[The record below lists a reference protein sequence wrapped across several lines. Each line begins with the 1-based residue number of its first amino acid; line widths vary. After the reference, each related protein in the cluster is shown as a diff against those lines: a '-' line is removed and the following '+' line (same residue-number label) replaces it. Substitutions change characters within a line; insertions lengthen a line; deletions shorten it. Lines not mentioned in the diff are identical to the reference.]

1 MDVTLVNAPVR
12 KRNEHARL
20 SPPLG
25 LAYIASAL
33 MEDGFSVSAV
43 DFNVS
48 GLNLLRVNSILVNDR
63 PRIIGIAA
71 MTETYPQALEIAR
84 HIKERSPDTVVVL
97 GGAHPTILPEEV
109 LAELDAVDF
118 IVAGPGEDAM
128 VALARNVIR
137 GEGSLA
143 GVPGLGFMED
153 DEPHVN
159 PRAELVHPDELPR
172 PARWLFPTDFYHDKW
187 NVLTATGSC
196 PYRCPFCSASSLWK
210 GRRRMRS
217 PENIAAEIVDL
228 WREHGVD
235 QVFFTDDIFTLNRR
249 WVGELLEAFGA
260 LEHPIDWGCATRV
273 DLVDAELIR
282 AMADSGCTGI
292 QFGVESGSQ
301 SVLDSVKGIEKQQ
314 VRDAVTAA
322 VACGIDAVCSFM
334 VPFPDDTPET
344 LQESLEFMAE
354 VHALGARIYLSYT
367 CPFPGTEFYE
377 RAAELGLTI
386 LTDDWG
392 EFDAKHVVIE
402 TKNLKAPQIEA
413 TAEAMAA
420 ELGMKKS
427 DI

>member
-33 MEDGFSVSAV
+33 MADGFSVSAV

-48 GLNLLRVNSILVNDR
+48 GLNLLRVNSILVNDK
-63 PRIIGIAA
+63 PRIVGIAA

-84 HIKERSPDTVVVL
+84 RIKERSPETVVVL

-109 LAELDAVDF
+109 LAERDAVDF

-137 GEGSLA
+137 GEGGLA
-143 GVPGLGFMED
+143 DVPGLGFIED

-217 PENIAAEIVDL
+217 PESIAAEIADL

-235 QVFFTDDIFTLNRR
+235 QIFFTDDIFTLNRR
-249 WVGELLEAFGA
+249 WVGELLEAFRA
-260 LEHPIDWGCATRV
+260 LEHPIEWGCATRV
-273 DLVDAELIR
+273 DLVDADLIR
-282 AMADSGCTGI
+282 AMADAGCTGI

-301 SVLDSVKGIEKQQ
+301 TILDSVKGIDKQQ
-314 VRDAVTAA
+314 VRDAVAAA

-334 VPFPDDTPET
+334 VPFPEDTPET
-344 LQESLEFMAE
+344 LRESLEFMAE

-367 CPFPGTEFYE
+367 CPFPGTDFHD

-402 TKNLKAPQIEA
+402 TKHLTAPAVEA

-420 ELGMKKS
+420 ALGMKKS
-427 DI
+427 DL

>member
-33 MEDGFSVSAV
+33 MADGFSVSAI

-48 GLNLLRVNSILVNDR
+48 GLNLVRVNSILANDR
-63 PRIIGIAA
+63 PRIVGISA

-84 HIKERSPDTVVVL
+84 HIKERSPETVVVL

-109 LAELDAVDF
+109 LAERDAVDF

-128 VALARNVIR
+128 VALARNVVR

-143 GVPGLGFMED
+143 DVPGLGFIED
-153 DEPHVN
+153 DAPHVN
-159 PRAELVHPDELPR
+159 PRAELGHPDDLPR

-217 PENIAAEIVDL
+217 PESIAAEIADL
-228 WREHGVD
+228 WHEHGVD
-235 QVFFTDDIFTLNRR
+235 EVFFTDDIFTLNRR
-249 WVGELLEAFGA
+249 WIGELLEALGA
-260 LEHPIDWGCATRV
+260 LEHAVDWGCATRV

-282 AMADSGCTGI
+282 QMADAGCTGI

-301 SVLDSVKGIEKQQ
+301 TVLDSVKGIEKQQ

-334 VPFPDDTPET
+334 IPFPDDTPET

-354 VHALGARIYLSYT
+354 VHELGARIYLSYT
-367 CPFPGTEFYE
+367 CPFPGTDFYE

-392 EFDAKHVVIE
+392 DFDAKHVVVE
-402 TKNLKAPQIEA
+402 TRNLTAPEVEA
-413 TAEAMAA
+413 TAEAMAVA
-420 ELGMKKS
+420 LGMKKS

>member
-33 MEDGFSVSAV
+33 MQDGFSVSAV

-48 GLNLLRVNSILVNDR
+48 GLNLVRVDSILVNDR
-63 PRIIGIAA
+63 PRVVGISA

-84 HIKERSPDTVVVL
+84 HIKGRSPETVVVL
-97 GGAHPTILPEEV
+97 GGAHPTILPEDV
-109 LAELDAVDF
+109 LAEEDAVDF
-118 IVAGPGEDAM
+118 VVAGPGEGAM

-143 GVPGLGFMED
+143 EVPGLGFIED
-153 DEPHVN
+153 GGLHVN
-159 PRAELVHPDELPR
+159 PRAELGHPDELPR
-172 PARWLFPTDFYHDKW
+172 PARWLFPTEFYHDKW

-217 PENIAAEIVDL
+217 AESIAAEIADL

-235 QVFFTDDIFTLNRR
+235 EIFFTDDIFTLNRR
-249 WVGELLEAFGA
+249 WVGELLEALSA
-260 LEHPIDWGCATRV
+260 LAHPVQWGCATRV

-282 AMADSGCTGI
+282 AMADAGCTGI

-301 SVLDSVKGIEKQQ
+301 TVLDSVKGIEKQQ
-314 VRDAVTAA
+314 VRDAVSAA

-334 VPFPDDTPET
+334 IPFPEDTPET

-354 VHALGARIYLSYT
+354 VHELGARIFLSYT
-367 CPFPGTEFYE
+367 CPFPGTDFYE
-377 RAAELGLTI
+377 RAEELGLTI

-402 TKNLKAPQIEA
+402 TRCLSAPQIEA

-420 ELGMKKS
+420 KVGMKRS
-427 DI
+427 YV